1 MSTAL
6 ITHLTPEQYLE
17 LDRASDVK
25 NEYWYGEMYAMAGG
39 MPPHS
44 FVINNVQYAL
54 TGRLLGKGCHVF
66 NADLRVSVRWDT
78 LITYPDATVVCGPPK
93 YVDDR
98 RDTVVNPTLVLE
110 VLSPSTAAKDRGD
123 KAFLYRQVSSMREI
137 LLVEPTPIWI
147 EHYWKLPNGHWELET
162 VTDPAAILKLP
173 SLDCELPVAEIYR
186 DFEIFTNS
194 QP

>member
-137 LLVEPTPIWI
+137 LLVRAHPD
-147 EHYWKLPNGHWELET
+147 LDRALLE
-162 VTDPAAILKLP
+162 AAQRTLGTRNRHRP
-173 SLDCELPVAEIYR
+173 CRHP
-186 DFEIFTNS
+186 
-194 QP
+194 